1 MVGAAAEDDDDDED
15 DNEEGNGGKQKT
27 KSMMP
32 EEGLVITGKAMF
44 PTPSS
49 FSSSSHPST
58 MQKPALSSA
67 FKRQDLRHSDDP
79 ANNSARI
86 DDRRVKFNTDCQQPS
101 MFLLADPADLFN
113 AGSAGENAS
122 SFLGSRSSSQLLTA
136 VMPADANVRRNK
148 KKHVA

>member
-1 MVGAAAEDDDDDED
+1 MVGAADDDDDDED
-15 DNEEGNGGKQKT
+15 DNEEGKGSKQKT

-49 FSSSSHPST
+49 FSSSSHSST
-58 MQKPALSSA
+58 MQKPALSSSA
-67 FKRQDLRHSDDP
+67 FKRQDLRHSEDS